1 MKILNASKFVLGI
14 AGDTTDAVVDNPA
27 DLAMLA
33 ALRAVVG
40 AATDAFEA
48 FDYSSALEAAEKF
61 FWTFCDDYLEL
72 VKERAYGSQGPDA
85 AASARAALALALDV
99 QLRLFAPFMPFVT
112 EEVWSWWRAGS
123 VHTAAWPG
131 AEELP
136 DAGDATLLD
145 DLAAALI
152 GLRGAKSTAK
162 VSMKTEITAATVA
175 APADV
180 LDRLRAVEADLR
192 AVGRI
197 IAPIVWVEGG
207 SVSVSADLAPSG

>member
-1 MKILNASKFVLGI
+1 
-14 AGDTTDAVVDNPA
+14 
-27 DLAMLA
+27 
-33 ALRAVVG
+33 
-40 AATDAFEA
+40 
-48 FDYSSALEAAEKF
+48 
-61 FWTFCDDYLEL
+61 
-72 VKERAYGSQGPDA
+72 
-85 AASARAALALALDV
+85 
-99 QLRLFAPFMPFVT
+99 MPFVT
-112 EEVWSWWRAGS
+112 EEVWSWWRPGS
-123 VHTAAWPG
+123 VHTAAWPTTD
-131 AEELP
+131 ELP